1 MYTIVHVVPSKV
13 HTVHRLLSYQGNDC
27 IDEGVVILLRSAYSS
42 YLRKRAAE
50 FLLGDFIF

>member
-1 MYTIVHVVPSKV
+1 
-13 HTVHRLLSYQGNDC
+13 VHRLLSYQGNDC